1 MPNGNLKKFVLGLTI
16 IMIALGVSACGRKGN
31 LEAPPSAQLTTDEAG
46 QSASAPKKP
55 DNPFF
60 LDPLI

>member
-1 MPNGNLKKFVLGLTI
+1 MTRGPFGLVTMTI
-16 IMIALGVSACGRKGN
+16 AMLMLAGSLSACGRKGN
-31 LEAPPSAQLTTDEAG
+31 LEAPPSAQIVTDENA
-46 QSASAPKKP
+46 QQQAEPEKP